1 MKPTAILTTAIVLAV
16 SCTAQEGRFDG
27 NATALM
33 DRFQDNISKG
43 VMMYGHQDDLLYG
56 HTWRIDRDETE
67 FLRSDVKE
75 VCGKY
80 PAVLGL
86 DLGGIELASEQNL
99 DGNYFS
105 AMRSSA
111 IAHYLR
117 GGVVTFSWHPRN
129 PLTDGDAWD
138 VSSKEVVASIL
149 DGGSRH
155 ELFIGWLSRVADYF
169 LSFETPDG
177 QMVPIV
183 FRPWHEHTGSWFW
196 WGRDLCSVDEY
207 KALWKMTFDYM
218 INERGLRNLIWSY
231 SPGAG
236 GVTEEIYME
245 RWPGDDMVDMIGV
258 DCYQYSTSETFISE
272 LVNALDIMKKVGEER
287 GKMLAVTEAG
297 YEGIPQADWWTAT
310 LHMALK
316 DYPLAYVLTWRNACD
331 KPEHFYAPFPGQS
344 SAEDFTAFASLPD
357 IGMID

>member
-1 MKPTAILTTAIVLAV
+1 MKPTAILTIAIVLAV

-43 VMMYGHQDDLLYG
+43 VMMYGHQDDLMYG

-207 KALWKMTFDYM
+207 KAL
-218 INERGLRNLIWSY
+218 
-231 SPGAG
+231 
-236 GVTEEIYME
+236 
-245 RWPGDDMVDMIGV
+245 
-258 DCYQYSTSETFISE
+258 
-272 LVNALDIMKKVGEER
+272 
-287 GKMLAVTEAG
+287 
-297 YEGIPQADWWTAT
+297 
-310 LHMALK
+310 
-316 DYPLAYVLTWRNACD
+316 
-331 KPEHFYAPFPGQS
+331 
-344 SAEDFTAFASLPD
+344 
-357 IGMID
+357 

>member
-1 MKPTAILTTAIVLAV
+1 MKPTAILTTALILAA
-16 SCTAQEGRFDG
+16 SCARQEGRFDEG
-27 NATALM
+27 AAALM
-33 DRFQDNISKG
+33 AIFQENIDKG
-43 VMMYGHQDDLLYG
+43 VMMYGHQDDLMYG
-56 HTWRIDRDETE
+56 HTWRIDSDETE

-80 PAVLGL
+80 PAVYGL

-105 AMRSSA
+105 AMRASA
-111 IAHYLR
+111 IAHYQR

-129 PLTDGDAWD
+129 PLTEGDAWD

-149 DGGSRH
+149 EGGSRH
-155 ELFIGWLSRVADYF
+155 EVFIGWLSRVADYF
-169 LSFETPDG
+169 ESFRTPDG
-177 QMVPIV
+177 QLVPIV

-207 KALWKMTFDYM
+207 KALWKMTFDYLV
-218 INERGLRNLIWSY
+218 NERGLRNLIWSY

-245 RWPGDDMVDMIGV
+245 RWPGDGMVDMIGV
-258 DCYQYSTSETFISE
+258 DCYQYSTSETFIAD
-272 LVNALDIMKKVGEER
+272 LANALDIMKKVGEEH

-297 YEGIPQADWWTAT
+297 HEGIPQADWWTAT
-310 LHMALK
+310 LYKALK

-331 KPEHFYAPFPGQS
+331 KPEHFYAPYPGQAS
-344 SAEDFTAFASLPD
+344 SEDFTAFASLPD